1 MCVGATLSM
10 RRFPPLAYSAGKQT
24 MTLVEKVPTMSDQH
38 LVTLLANAKRML
50 ATGTA
55 PQQATA
61 GEVAAAAEAELAI
74 RKVAHLEALAAKRA
88 AAPKKP
94 STRKAKVVAEAVEE
108 VSEEA

>member
-1 MCVGATLSM
+1 MSVGAILSM
-10 RRFPPLAYSAGKQT
+10 RRFPPHAHPAGRQT

-38 LVTLLANAKRML
+38 LVTLLANAKRMVING
-50 ATGTA
+50 AA

-61 GEVAAAAEAELAI
+61 GEVVVAAEAELAV

-94 STRKAKVVAEAVEE
+94 STRKAKVVAEAVA
-108 VSEEA
+108 EEA

>member
-10 RRFPPLAYSAGKQT
+10 RRFPPLAYPAESQI
-24 MTLVEKVPTMSDQH
+24 MTLVEQVPHMSDQH

-50 ATGTA
+50 AGGTP

-61 GEVAAAAEAELAI
+61 GEVVAAAEAELAI

-94 STRKAKVVAEAVEE
+94 STRKAKVVAEPVVEE
-108 VSEEA
+108 A

>member
-10 RRFPPLAYSAGKQT
+10 RRFPPLAYQAGKQT

-50 ATGTA
+50 VNGTA

-61 GEVAAAAEAELAI
+61 GEVVTAAEAELAI

-94 STRKAKVVAEAVEE
+94 STRKAKVVAEAEPVA
-108 VSEEA
+108 EEA